1 MSRNNLKK
9 IQLLIFVLFIIFMLP
24 LQQTVAGA
32 WPQKKGTG
40 YYKLDFR
47 YMGSD
52 KTYSSDGIKIAIPK
66 LTDITIGMFGS
77 YGITDKL
84 TGFIGL
90 AAFKSVKLDT
100 IQSALNF
107 DNEVSGFG
115 DINAGLK
122 YGLGKI
128 GNTYFSVKFILGL
141 PTGKSD
147 IDSSLWLG
155 SGDFNQ
161 AVGFEAGHSFYPA
174 PFYINGG
181 LSYNNRNEGFS
192 DEFVYSIEGGYKII
206 KDLSLILRF
215 HGQISMKNGDSNVT
229 GGLFTYENNQQF
241 IAYSA
246 ELIYKLTKN
255 FGVKGYYESG
265 GKGKNIISTPVI
277 SAGIFFTH

>member
-1 MSRNNLKK
+1 MSRNNLNK
-9 IQLLIFVLFIIFMLP
+9 IQLLIFALFITFALTF
-24 LQQTVAGA
+24 QQAVAGA

-47 YMGSD
+47 YLGSS
-52 KTYSSDGIKIAIPK
+52 KTYSADGIKVSIPK
-66 LTDITIGMFGS
+66 LSDITLGFFSS
-77 YGITDKL
+77 YGLTDRL
-84 TGFIGL
+84 TGFIGF
-90 AAFKSVKLDT
+90 AAFKSIKIDT
-100 IQSALNF
+100 LSSAVNF

-128 GNTYFSVKFILGL
+128 GNTYFSVKIILGL
-141 PTGKSD
+141 QTGKSEP
-147 IDSSLWLG
+147 DSSLWIG

-161 AVGFEAGHSFYPA
+161 TVGLDIGHSFYPA

-181 LSYNNRNEGFS
+181 VTYNNRTKGFS
-192 DEFVYSIEGGYKII
+192 DEFGYAIEGGYKII
-206 KDLSLILRF
+206 ENLTLIMRF
-215 HGQISMKNGDSNVT
+215 HGQVSMKNGNQNVI
-229 GGLFTYENNQQF
+229 GGLYTYENNQQF

-246 ELIYKLTKN
+246 ELVYKVTKN

>member
-1 MSRNNLKK
+1 MSRNKLNKM
-9 IQLLIFVLFIIFMLP
+9 QLLIFTLIIFFTLP
-24 LQQTVAGA
+24 YHFANAGA

-47 YMGSD
+47 YLGSS
-52 KTYSSDGIKIAIPK
+52 KTYNANGVKVSIPK
-66 LTDITIGMFGS
+66 LNDITLGFFGS
-77 YGITDKL
+77 YGITERL
-84 TGFIGL
+84 TGFIGF
-90 AAFKSVKLDT
+90 AGFKSVKIDT
-100 IQSALNF
+100 PSTAVNF
-107 DNEVSGFG
+107 ENEVSGFG

-128 GNTYFSVKFILGL
+128 GKTYFSAKIILGL
-141 PTGKSD
+141 PTGKSNS
-147 IDSSLWLG
+147 DSSLWIG

-181 LSYNNRNEGFS
+181 VSYNNRTKGFS
-192 DEFVYSIEGGYKII
+192 DEFGYAIEAGYKII
-206 KDLSLILRF
+206 RNLTLIMRF
-215 HGQISMKNGDSNVT
+215 HGQVSMKNGDSNVT
-229 GGLFTYENNQQF
+229 GGLYTYENNQQF

-246 ELIYKLTKN
+246 ELVYKVSNN

>member
-1 MSRNNLKK
+1 MSRIKLNNL
-9 IQLLIFVLFIIFMLP
+9 QLIIFALFISFALP
-24 LQQTVAGA
+24 LQQAAGGA
-32 WPQKKGTG
+32 WPQKKETG

-47 YMGSD
+47 YLGSS
-52 KTYSSDGIKIAIPK
+52 KTYNSNGIKISIPE
-66 LTDITIGMFGS
+66 LNDITLGFFGS
-77 YGITDKL
+77 YGITERL

-90 AAFKSVKLDT
+90 AAFKSVKIDT
-100 IQSALNF
+100 PSTAVNF

-128 GNTYFSVKFILGL
+128 GNTYFSVKIILGL

-147 IDSSLWLG
+147 LDSSLWLG

-161 AVGFEAGHSFYPA
+161 AIGFEAGHSFYPA
-174 PFYINGG
+174 PFYVNGG
-181 LSYNNRNEGFS
+181 VSYNNRTEGFS

-206 KDLSLILRF
+206 NNLSLILRF
-215 HGQISMKNGDSNVT
+215 HGQVSMKNGDSNVI
-229 GGLFTYENNQQF
+229 GGLYTYENNQQF

-246 ELIYKLTKN
+246 ELVYKLTKN

>member
-1 MSRNNLKK
+1 MSRNKLNNL
-9 IQLLIFVLFIIFMLP
+9 QLIIFALIFSITLP
-24 LQQTVAGA
+24 LQMAAGGA

-47 YMGSD
+47 YMSSS
-52 KTYSSDGIKIAIPK
+52 KLYNSDGIKVSIPK
-66 LTDITIGMFGS
+66 LQDMTIGLFGS
-77 YGITDKL
+77 YGITDKF
-84 TGFIGL
+84 TGFIGF
-90 AAFKSVKLDT
+90 AAFKSIKLDT
-100 IQSALNF
+100 VSSAVNF
-107 DNEVSGFG
+107 DTDVSGFG

-128 GNTYFSVKFILGL
+128 GNTYFSAKIVLGL

-161 AVGFEAGHSFYPA
+161 AIGLEIGHSFYPA
-174 PFYINGG
+174 PFYVNGG
-181 LSYNNRNEGFS
+181 VTYNNRTEGFS

-215 HGQISMKNGDSNVT
+215 HGQVSMKNGDSNVI
-229 GGLFTYENNQQF
+229 GGLYTYENNQQF

-246 ELIYKLTKN
+246 ELVYKFAENL
-255 FGVKGYYESG
+255 GVKGYYESG

-277 SAGIFFTH
+277 SAGIFFTN

>member
-1 MSRNNLKK
+1 MSRNNLNKM
-9 IQLLIFVLFIIFMLP
+9 QLLIFALFISFTFP
-24 LQQTVAGA
+24 LQQAVAGA

-52 KTYSSDGIKIAIPK
+52 KTYDSDGIKVPIPK
-66 LTDITIGMFGS
+66 LTDMTIGMFGS

-128 GNTYFSVKFILGL
+128 GNTYFSVKIILGL

-161 AVGFEAGHSFYPA
+161 ALGFEVGHSFYPA
-174 PFYINGG
+174 AFYINGG
-181 LSYNNRNEGFS
+181 LSYNNRTEGFS

-206 KDLSLILRF
+206 KNLSLILRF
-215 HGQISMKNGDSNVT
+215 HGQISMKNGDSNVI
-229 GGLFTYENNQQF
+229 GGLYTYENNQQF

-246 ELIYKLTKN
+246 ELVYKFAEN

-265 GKGKNIISTPVI
+265 GKGKNIISTPVL

>member
-1 MSRNNLKK
+1 MSLNKLNNL
-9 IQLLIFVLFIIFMLP
+9 QLIIFALFITFTLP
-24 LQQTVAGA
+24 LHQAVAGA

-52 KTYSSDGIKIAIPK
+52 KTYSSDGIKVSIPK
-66 LTDITIGMFGS
+66 LTDMTIGMFGS
-77 YGITDKL
+77 YGITDNL
-84 TGFIGL
+84 TGFIGF

-100 IQSALNF
+100 IPSALNF

-128 GNTYFSVKFILGL
+128 GNTYFSVKVILGL

-161 AVGFEAGHSFYPA
+161 TLGFEIGHSFYPA
-174 PFYINGG
+174 AFYINGG

-206 KDLSLILRF
+206 KNLSLILRF

-229 GGLFTYENNQQF
+229 GGLYTYENNQQF

-246 ELIYKLTKN
+246 ELVYKFAEN

>member
-1 MSRNNLKK
+1 MNLNKLNK
-9 IQLLIFVLFIIFMLP
+9 TKLLIFALIISLAIP
-24 LQQTVAGA
+24 LYQAVGGA

-47 YMGSD
+47 YMSSN
-52 KTYSSDGIKIAIPK
+52 KTYNSDGDKVWIPK
-66 LTDITIGMFGS
+66 LQDVTIGLFGS

-84 TGFIGL
+84 TGFIGV

-100 IQSALNF
+100 VSSAVSF
-107 DNEVSGFG
+107 DTDVSGFG
-115 DINAGLK
+115 DINVGLK
-122 YGLGKI
+122 FGLGKI
-128 GNTYFSVKFILGL
+128 GKTVFSTKIIFGL

-147 IDSSLWLG
+147 PDSSLWLG

-161 AVGFEAGHSFYPA
+161 AVGVEIGHSFYPA

-181 LSYNNRNEGFS
+181 VTYNNRSKGFS
-192 DEFVYSIEGGYKII
+192 DEFGYAIEGGYKII
-206 KDLSLILRF
+206 KNLTLIMRF
-215 HGQISMKNGDSNVT
+215 HGQVSMNNGDQNVI
-229 GGLFTYENNQQF
+229 GGLYTYENNQQF
-241 IAYSA
+241 LAYSA
-246 ELIYKLTKN
+246 ELVYKVTKN

>member
-1 MSRNNLKK
+1 MSLNKLNNL
-9 IQLLIFVLFIIFMLP
+9 QLIIFALFITFTLP
-24 LQQTVAGA
+24 LHQAVAGA

-47 YMGSD
+47 YMSSD
-52 KTYSSDGIKIAIPK
+52 KTYSSDGIKVSIPK
-66 LTDITIGMFGS
+66 LTDMTIGMFGS
-77 YGITDKL
+77 YGITDNL
-84 TGFIGL
+84 TGFIGF

-100 IQSALNF
+100 IPSALNF

-128 GNTYFSVKFILGL
+128 GNTYFSVKIILGL
-141 PTGKSD
+141 PTGKSEP
-147 IDSSLWLG
+147 DSSLWIG

-161 AVGFEAGHSFYPA
+161 TVGLDIGHSFYPA

-181 LSYNNRNEGFS
+181 VTYNNRTKGFS
-192 DEFVYSIEGGYKII
+192 DEFGYAIEGGYKII
-206 KDLSLILRF
+206 ENLTLIMRF
-215 HGQISMKNGDSNVT
+215 HGQVSMKNGDQNVI
-229 GGLFTYENNQQF
+229 GGLYTYENNQQF

-246 ELIYKLTKN
+246 ELVYKFSKN
-255 FGVKGYYESG
+255 FGVKSYYESG